1 LCAVSTLCDTI
12 KFFGYQDG
20 VLANAGG
27 RYGDCAQ
34 TQALVDRLPSNN
46 LCARWFFRWALTAH

>member
-1 LCAVSTLCDTI
+1 LCAVSTLCDTT

-27 RYGDCAQ
+27 HYGDCAQ
-34 TQALVDRLPSNN
+34 TQALVDRLTSNN
-46 LCARWFFRWALTAH
+46 LCARWFFR